1 MRFPD
6 GLDELV
12 RLFKAA
18 FGAEIRTL
26 AGRVNLVLM
35 FLWVFIVLAAS
46 LQGLVNSLIEL
57 ARPAADT
64 DSTSFSSVLIGYSI
78 MMLLCLAIVVVDDR
92 LRKKDMEP

>member
-6 GLDELV
+6 GLAELV
-12 RLFKAA
+12 RLFKSAV
-18 FGAEIRTL
+18 GAETRTP

-46 LQGLVNSLIEL
+46 FQGLVNSLIEL
-57 ARPAADT
+57 VRPAADT
-64 DSTSFSSVLIGYSI
+64 DSVSLSSVLIGYSV
-78 MMLLCLAIVVVDDR
+78 MMLLCLAIVVIDDR